1 MKRKGLLVFIILVVL
16 VLIGLGAFFWQKSKK
31 IRVSGKI
38 GNYQIT
44 LANKRALMK
53 YLDGLSFWTKV
64 KSLPVKDGTKAKL
77 SLEFTTQGQEWL
89 PVYTS
94 EKKLIKSVGY
104 SYQEPTILVKLHFVP
119 ELIDS
124 MMAVKQT
131 DSQLSEGVLKDL
143 CLITKQLIND
153 SVIKSCQTLAKETV
167 TSKGVI
173 FKVEKVAVKKTI
185 GLRLVKEVL
194 AITTY
199 CAGGSYTCGTNT
211 EHCNCDWGGALCTI
225 DGAFCYYDALTNTS
239 YNCSCHTSCDGSID
253 TIDCTNTSLNP
264 NGCDVGWDGLCIHGD
279 CNSSWGCYACSPVDG
294 GWSAWS
300 SCSSCLQ
307 TRTCTNPS
315 PYCGGAYCSGSSTQS
330 CGLVNGGWSAWSAWS
345 SCSSCLQTR
354 SRSCTNPSPA
364 CGGADCVGS
373 STETQ
378 PCGTTNGGWSGWTS
392 WSTCNYSTCSQT
404 RTKTCTNP
412 SPTCGGADCGTAPVE
427 NQHCGDRDSNWN
439 PWVPPTCSPLCGQTQ
454 ARTCDGL
461 LRCDGTNYCTG
472 ASSNTCA
479 STDCGDPSPPTNIFP
494 GNPSNNPYVVSTPT
508 INLTWADPVT
518 PAGFDSFEIRVDDL
532 DDGMA
537 FSGCN
542 ATTPGK
548 YCASLPNTTH
558 SLNYPA
564 AVNGTNLI
572 AGDTYYWWIHAY
584 DATHCAT
591 GICPNDSGWSA
602 FVAGYF
608 KANSPPAGG
617 GLVIKSKLNP
627 VVAETGNRNQICDTV
642 RFNNDRTATF
652 EVTVGDAD
660 GAADVEKILLSFN
673 RNGYDGTTELV
684 LDCDH
689 MSTAMN
695 CSVVNTVGGAVILGI
710 ATTIVSGNN
719 VTVRWP
725 VTFPESSYEGR
736 TYGLRVDA
744 ADKYGAILV
753 ANPNRSLKLWDC
765 KVAVSGTIY
774 DASDAP
780 FATPLCPNNGFTTPA
795 GVGMSFSSLTLGS
808 EVMSPPPFGTNSYGS
823 HDLIWGEAYNGVTL
837 NPDFNGGSPLLRRIG
852 NEDQGVGYTDC
863 GNLPT
868 LDNGAVWPYDAN
880 PSLQVDLSSVMNQKP
895 WYQISSGGILS
906 SGAIKSMVPLTC
918 LLSVGCTNALS
929 ISGTNGNNGLVAAGG
944 LISNETGCSGCKKG
958 SPNDWFKASK
968 NMTDNTINYENLKKE
983 YFDKLGIGTTLEG
996 DQTSEDLALLTG
1008 VVFIKGNLTIDVNK
1022 SVSPGTFLMVG
1033 VSGSVII
1040 AQTASRFDGI
1050 LVADGSV
1057 TAAAGSGVLPQLQ
1070 INGSVYAGDGFVN
1083 DRSLGPGAANNAR
1096 PSVKI
1101 NYRPDFVFSMPAK
1114 IAKSTY
1120 NWREGN

>member
-1 MKRKGLLVFIILVVL
+1 VKRKGLLVFIILAIL
-16 VLIGLGAFFWQKSKK
+16 GLAVMGVFFWQKSKK

-44 LANKRALMK
+44 LVNEAALTD
-53 YLDGLSFWTKV
+53 YLNGLSFWTKV
-64 KSLPVKDGTKAKL
+64 RSLPVKDGTKAKL

-89 PVYTS
+89 PVYTA
-94 EKKLIKSVGY
+94 EEKLIKSVGY
-104 SYQEPTILVKLHFVP
+104 SYQEPTILIKLQFVP

-124 MMAVKQT
+124 IVAVKQA
-131 DSQLSEGVLKDL
+131 DSQLSEGILKDL

-167 TSKGVI
+167 TSKGVM
-173 FKVEKVAVKKTI
+173 FKVEKVTAKKTT
-185 GLRLVKEVL
+185 GLRLVKKVW
-194 AITTY
+194 AAA
-199 CAGGSYTCGTNT
+199 CSGGSYSCGTNT
-211 EHCNCDWGGALCTI
+211 THCNCAHSLGNPCSSNGAVCYTDLWGNDFKCSCNTTCDGGFETFACTNLI
-225 DGAFCYYDALTNTS
+225 MNPE
-239 YNCSCHTSCDGSID
+239 NCSCGYC
-253 TIDCTNTSLNP
+253 
-264 NGCDVGWDGLCIHGD
+264 GLCAAGD
-279 CNSSWGCYACSPVDG
+279 CNSSWGCTTCSPVDG
-294 GWSAWS
+294 GWSSWS
-300 SCSSCLQ
+300 SCSSCSQ
-307 TRTCTNPS
+307 SRSCNNPS
-315 PYCGGAYCSGSSTQS
+315 PSCGGAGCGGSSTQS
-330 CGLVNGGWSAWSAWS
+330 CGTV
-345 SCSSCLQTR
+345 
-354 SRSCTNPSPA
+354 
-364 CGGADCVGS
+364 
-373 STETQ
+373 
-378 PCGTTNGGWSGWTS
+378 NGGWSGWTG
-392 WSTCNYSTCSQT
+392 WSTCSGCNQT

-412 SPTCGGADCGTAPVE
+412 SPSCGGSDCGTAPIE
-427 NQHCGDRDSNWN
+427 NQHCGDVTGGWTNWSDCNFSSCSQSRTCTNPSPACNGAGCGTPSTQHCGDRDSNWN
-439 PWVPPTCSPLCGQTQ
+439 AWVPPTCSPLCGQTQ

-461 LRCDGTNYCTG
+461 LRCSGTNYCTG
-472 ASSNTCA
+472 ASSNTCTN
-479 STDCGDPSPPTNIFP
+479 TDCGDPSPPTNIFP
-494 GNPSNNPYVVSTPT
+494 SNPWNNPYVVSTPT
-508 INLTWADPVT
+508 INLTWANPIT

-548 YCASLPNTTH
+548 YCASLSNATH
-558 SLNYPA
+558 GLTYPTA
-564 AVNGTNLI
+564 AMGGATLVIGHN
-572 AGDTYYWWIHAY
+572 YYWWIHAY
-584 DATHCAT
+584 DATNCAGV
-591 GICPNDSGWSA
+591 GICSGDGGWSNL
-602 FVAGYF
+602 VGGYF
-608 KANSPPAGG
+608 KVNAPPAGG

-642 RFNNDRTATF
+642 RFNNNRTATF

-673 RNGYDGTTELV
+673 RGGYDGDDTDLI
-684 LDCDH
+684 LDCDE
-689 MSTAMN
+689 MATATMV
-695 CSVVNTVGGAVILGI
+695 CSVTNTGSGAVTFVGI

-744 ADKYGAILV
+744 KDEHGVVLV

-780 FATPLCPNNGFTTPA
+780 FGPVCLTGDGYHTPA
-795 GVGMSFSSLTLGS
+795 GVGMSFSSLTLGG
-808 EVMSPPPFGTNSYGS
+808 EVMSPFGTNIYGS
-823 HDLIWGEAYNGVTL
+823 HDLIWGNSSYNTTNL
-837 NPDFNGGSPLLRRIG
+837 NSDFNGGSPLLRRIG
-852 NEDQGVGYTDC
+852 NKDQGVGYTGC

-868 LDNGAVWPYDAN
+868 LDNDAVWPYDAN

-929 ISGTNGNNGLVAAGG
+929 ISGTNGNNGLVAAGES
-944 LISNETGCSGCKKG
+944 ISNETGCGGCKKG
-958 SPNDWFKASK
+958 NPNDWFKADK
-968 NMTDNTINYENLKKE
+968 NMTDNTINYGNLKKE
-983 YFDKLGIGTTLEG
+983 YFDKLGIGRTLEG

-1022 SVSPGTFLMVG
+1022 TVPSGTFLMVG

-1040 AQTASRFDGI
+1040 AETAARFDGI

-1057 TAAAGSGVLPQLQ
+1057 TTTGASGTQLQ
-1070 INGSVYAGDGFVN
+1070 INGSVFAGGGFVN
-1083 DRSLGPGAANNAR
+1083 DRSLGPGAANNTK

-1101 NYRPDFVFSMPAK
+1101 NYRPDFVFSMPAGLT
-1114 IAKSTY
+1114 KSTY